1 VTHGDGFSIIDR
13 IGERMPLYADNLDQR
28 HHPSPG
34 RGIGFL
40 DKDDFEAAT
49 KAVEKAVE
57 ETGGPVTFK

>member
-1 VTHGDGFSIIDR
+1 
-13 IGERMPLYADNLDQR
+13 
-28 HHPSPG
+28 
-34 RGIGFL
+34 L

>member
-1 VTHGDGFSIIDR
+1 
-13 IGERMPLYADNLDQR
+13 MPLYADNLDQR